1 LAPER
6 IQFVR
11 NPDFI
16 FRQIVEET
24 ILVPVYQNVADM
36 DAIYTLNPLGAFVWE
51 HLAEPTDLE
60 ALQAAILQEFDV
72 NPDTALTDLEA
83 FLSEMETINAVKRV

>member
-1 LAPER
+1 MGTER
-6 IQFVR
+6 TQFVR

-36 DAIYTLNPLGAFVWE
+36 DAIYTLNPSGAFVWV

-72 NPDTALTDLEA
+72 DAETAITDLKA

>member
-1 LAPER
+1 LGPEKT
-6 IQFVR
+6 QFVR

-16 FRQIVEET
+16 FRQIVEEM

-36 DAIYTLNPLGAFVWE
+36 DAIFTLNPLGAFVWE
-51 HLAEPTDLE
+51 RLAEPIGLE

-72 NPDTALTDLEA
+72 DPETALTDLEA